1 MNENRDAWMISQVQ
15 RMARTRPGRLTAI
28 LFQLRESHP
37 DAFEEMVLTAL
48 EHGDLSCDRSAQELG
63 VDQADLAAKQEAFR
77 QMLSDSVES
86 PVISKDSHGTARVNG
101 TMIAVWEIVR
111 KFRKS
116 SSVSDL
122 RDSFN
127 SLTELEL
134 RAALAYAGRNPDEI
148 QGQISAF
155 DELKRQGPTSVVVQ
169 RS

>member
-1 MNENRDAWMISQVQ
+1 MSQVQ
-15 RMARTRPGRLTAI
+15 RMARTRPRRLTAI
-28 LFQLRESHP
+28 LFQLRESNP
-37 DAFEEMVLTAL
+37 EAFEEMILTAL
-48 EHGDLSCDRSAQELG
+48 EHGDITCDQCAHELG
-63 VDQADLAAKQEAFR
+63 LDQEALAARQEAFR
-77 QMLSDSVES
+77 QRLSDSDES
-86 PVISKDSHGTARVNG
+86 PVISRDPHGTARVNG

-122 RDSFN
+122 RDSFS

-155 DELKRQGPTSVVVQ
+155 DELKRQGPSSAVVHG
-169 RS
+169 

>member
-15 RMARTRPGRLTAI
+15 RMARTRPGRLTSI
-28 LFQLRESHP
+28 LLQLRERHP
-37 DAFEEMVLTAL
+37 EAFEELVLTAL
-48 EHGDLSCDRSAQELG
+48 EHGDLSCDRCAQELG
-63 VDQADLAAKQEAFR
+63 VDQPALEAKQEAFR
-77 QMLSDSVES
+77 QMVSDSAES

-122 RDSFN
+122 RDSFT

-134 RAALAYAGRNPDEI
+134 RAALSYAGRHPDEI
-148 QGQISAF
+148 QGQISAY
-155 DELKRQGPTSVVVQ
+155 DELKRQGVTSAVVQ
-169 RS
+169 GI